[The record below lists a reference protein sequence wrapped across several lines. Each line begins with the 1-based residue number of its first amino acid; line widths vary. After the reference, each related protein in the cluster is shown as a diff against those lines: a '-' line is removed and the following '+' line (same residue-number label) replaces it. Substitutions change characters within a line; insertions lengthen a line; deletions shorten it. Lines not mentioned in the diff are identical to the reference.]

1 MSRLIDADRLLKRTK
16 FYNLPNG
23 NRAIDEI
30 DILHAPTVNAIP
42 LDKVKQTREEIKNIK
57 KLDFLDIVGLL
68 GSNNDEFETSKKFAI
83 AILDKL
89 IEEDNNTS
97 NS

>member
-30 DILHAPTVNAIP
+30 DILHAPTVQAIP
-42 LDKVKQTREEIKNIK
+42 LDKVKKAREEIQEY
-57 KLDFLDIVGLL
+57 
-68 GSNNDEFETSKKFAI
+68 SNETSDRKQYI
-83 AILDKL
+83 AFKSCLALLDEL
-89 IEEDNNTS
+89 IESEDKE
-97 NS
+97 